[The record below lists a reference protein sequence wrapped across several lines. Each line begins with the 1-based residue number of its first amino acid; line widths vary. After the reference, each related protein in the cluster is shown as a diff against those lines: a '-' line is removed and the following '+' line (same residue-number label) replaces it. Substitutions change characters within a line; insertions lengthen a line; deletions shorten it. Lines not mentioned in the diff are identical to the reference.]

1 MKKLFLTS
9 FVFNTGEVEYKDYR
23 LVVVTK
29 TDVERYKQLHKDDP
43 MKSDDIE
50 LSIAYQ
56 KFSEWFPI
64 VYPES
69 VLKQHITYPAIL

>member
-9 FVFNTGEVEYKDYR
+9 FVFTTGEVEYKDYR

-56 KFSEWFPI
+56 KFSDWFPAI
-64 VYPES
+64 FPES
-69 VLKQHITYPAIL
+69 VLTHHIAYPAIL